1 MDELELLKRDWK
13 KQEASLPKYDQKEL
27 YIMLQKKSTSIV
39 RWIFIISII
48 EFLFWIGLDILGSMN
63 GYDDYIEEANLGLFY
78 RTMLIV
84 NYTIIA
90 GFIVLFFYN
99 FKQINV
105 TDNARKL
112 MKNILRTRKTVK
124 YYIWFNIILF
134 SISFIYSMYKTGVSN
149 FDFSQQELSIFILI
163 SFGIMLVFIL
173 FIWLFYRLIYGI
185 LTRKLYKNYEELKRI
200 DL

>member
-1 MDELELLKRDWK
+1 MDELEFLKKDWK

-27 YIMLQKKSTSIV
+27 YVMLQKKSTSIV
-39 RWIFIISII
+39 RWILVISII
-48 EFLFWIGLDILGSMN
+48 EFTFWIGLDFLGSSQ
-63 GYDDYIEEANLGLFY
+63 GYDTYIEEANLSFFY
-78 RTMLIV
+78 RTVILI
-84 NYTIIA
+84 NYTVIA
-90 GFIVLFFYN
+90 GFIALFFYN

-124 YYIWFNIILF
+124 CYIWFNITLF
-134 SISFIYSMYKTGVSN
+134 SISFIYSMYKTGVTN
-149 FDFSQQELSIFILI
+149 FEFSKQELGIYLLI

>member
-13 KQEASLPKYDQKEL
+13 KQETSLPKYEQKDL
-27 YIMLQKKSTSIV
+27 YQMLQKKSTSIV

-48 EFLFWIGLDILGSMN
+48 EFAFWIGLDFLGSMN
-63 GYDDYIEEANLGLFY
+63 GYDAYIEEANLSFFY
-78 RTMLIV
+78 RTVIIINYAVIV
-84 NYTIIA
+84 
-90 GFIVLFFYN
+90 GFIALFFYN

-105 TDNARKL
+105 TDNVLKL

-124 YYIWFNIILF
+124 YYIWFNITLF
-134 SISFIYSMYKTGVSN
+134 SISFIYSIYKTGTSN
-149 FDFSQQELSIFILI
+149 FEFSNQELGIYLLI

>member
-1 MDELELLKRDWK
+1 MDELDFLKKDWK
-13 KQEASLPKYDQKEL
+13 KREASLPKYNQKEL
-27 YIMLQKKSTSIV
+27 YVMLQKKSTSIV

-48 EFLFWIGLDILGSMN
+48 EFAFWIGLDFLGSSQ
-63 GYDDYIEEANLGLFY
+63 GYDAYIEEANLGLFY
-78 RTMLIV
+78 RAMLIV
-84 NYTIIA
+84 NYTIIV

-124 YYIWFNIILF
+124 CYIWFNIILF
-134 SISFIYSMYKTGVSN
+134 SISFIYSMYKTGVAN
-149 FDFSQQELSIFILI
+149 FDFSQKQLSMFLLI
-163 SFGIMLVFIL
+163 SFGVMLVFIL